1 MGTYKKP
8 DIPHYGNL
16 LNHRRPRPQGVSTGG
31 SFHNQDRSRDPT
43 NKNFYTMMGLE
54 FFRSLIHPVS
64 VCIFS
69 RCLWLGPLSAPS
81 SSGHSHARGGTA
93 GRKNVAWILV
103 LTPAAPQ
110 PGARCNLLN
119 FLTLQP
125 AASSCFCVFLSL
137 ELLASWS
144 LLRLELLLIYSLSS
158 RVPLVFRWES
168 L

>member
-1 MGTYKKP
+1 MGIFWITEDQRLKECQQEGHSTTRSDLETP
-8 DIPHYGNL
+8 PIRISIPW
-16 LNHRRPRPQGVSTGG
+16 T
-31 SFHNQDRSRDPT
+31 
-43 NKNFYTMMGLE
+43 GLE

-125 AASSCFCVFLSL
+125 AASSRFCVFLSL